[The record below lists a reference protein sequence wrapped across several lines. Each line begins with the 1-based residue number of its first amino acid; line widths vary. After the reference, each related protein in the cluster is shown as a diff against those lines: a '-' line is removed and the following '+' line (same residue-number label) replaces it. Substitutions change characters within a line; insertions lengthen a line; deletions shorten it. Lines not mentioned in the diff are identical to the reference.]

1 MTSELRVTTLL
12 NATGD
17 GPAALTK
24 QNAAKY
30 FIYFDDSQVI
40 SQSLNSSSIT
50 DQGVGAFDL
59 AFTNNMSAV
68 KYSIS
73 GYSNCYGGASNFSGD
88 QAIGLGTDYGSSTKQ
103 TPTGGFGFQSYHTA
117 LIDGGVNA
125 VQTFGDLA

>member
-1 MTSELRVTTLL
+1 MSVSRNRDISANLPEGL
-12 NATGD
+12 
-17 GPAALTK
+17 
-24 QNAAKY
+24 AKY

-50 DQGVGAFDL
+50 DQGVGTFDL

-73 GYSNCYGGASNFSGD
+73 GYSNCYAGASNFSGT

-103 TPTGGFGFQSYHTA
+103 TATDGFGLQTYHNA
-117 LIDGGVNA
+117 LIDGGVNT
-125 VQTFGDLA
+125 VQIFGDLA

>member
-1 MTSELRVTTLL
+1 MTSELRVTTLS

-17 GPAALTK
+17 GPAAFTQ

-50 DQGVGAFDL
+50 DQGVGTFDL

-88 QAIGLGTDYGSSTKQ
+88 QAIGLGTDYGSSTIQ
-103 TPTGGFGFQSYHTA
+103 TPTTGFGFQSYHDA

-125 VQTFGDLA
+125 IQTFGDLA